1 MTIFGSFHFSDAL
14 LRTCSKAIAIMVV
27 RFRPASHVFYTAT
40 SIAEALQKLEQ
51 GNRSSLFAEANGIK
65 LGLMN
70 PTIRRAIMKRYPN
83 RFTFLRCKR
92 KESIIESGVNMFQ
105 TGYRI
110 KFMES
115 NSAHLCESLTDIISA
130 VRKLTDEILED
141 CSISVSP
148 PSVKKPN
155 STVVSP
161 AVAAQASITEALF
174 SPRSAPKDTS
184 ERSKKTIKMLRA
196 SLSYIRKKEQKN
208 KEVSTIKVEKI
219 TMGEKLMQ
227 LVAEAGVFTE
237 TINGKETLSILTG
250 LLIQDLRSNCGCS
263 LTKMPIIISTVL
275 TMFFGLVD
283 VESFTSLLRSSDTYS
298 LASERTAE
306 LVVYNGKRRFIDRL
320 AEDAI
325 LNAYLIL
332 DASNK
337 KNKGLV
343 AKPINYVSN
352 DGVVRLGSLQIDNSG
367 LCHKR
372 MTAYSILHIHLI

>member
-1 MTIFGSFHFSDAL
+1 MTIFGSFHFSDTL
-14 LRTCSKAIAIMVV
+14 LKTCSKAIAIMVV
-27 RFRPASHVFYTAT
+27 RFRPTAPVFHTAA
-40 SIAEALQKLEQ
+40 SIAEVLQKLEQ
-51 GNRSSLFAEANGIK
+51 GNQSSLFADADSIK

-70 PTIRRAIMKRYPN
+70 PTIRRAIMKRHPN
-83 RFTFLRCKR
+83 RFTFQRCKR
-92 KESIIESGVNMFQ
+92 KESTIGSGAKMFQ
-105 TGYRI
+105 SGYQI

-115 NSAHLCESLTDIISA
+115 ETAIICESLVDTITA
-130 VRKLTDEILED
+130 VRVLTDEILQD
-141 CSISVSP
+141 CAISASP
-148 PSVKKPN
+148 PSAKKSN
-155 STVVSP
+155 TNTVSP
-161 AVAAQASITEALF
+161 AALAQASIAKVLST
-174 SPRSAPKDTS
+174 PKSAPKDTS
-184 ERSKKTIKMLRA
+184 EKSRRTIKMLRA
-196 SLSYIRKKEQKN
+196 TLSYIRKKEN
-208 KEVSTIKVEKI
+208 KRKEEPTINVEKNA
-219 TMGEKLMQ
+219 MGEKLTQ

-237 TINGKETLSILTG
+237 IINGKETLSILTG

-306 LVVYNGKRRFIDRL
+306 LVIYNGKRRFIDRL

-352 DGVVRLGSLQIDNSG
+352 DGVVRLGSLQIDNTG
-367 LCHKR
+367 
-372 MTAYSILHIHLI
+372 

>member
-1 MTIFGSFHFSDAL
+1 MSTIGSG
-14 LRTCSKAIAIMVV
+14 
-27 RFRPASHVFYTAT
+27 
-40 SIAEALQKLEQ
+40 
-51 GNRSSLFAEANGIK
+51 GN
-65 LGLMN
+65 
-70 PTIRRAIMKRYPN
+70 TIQ
-83 RFTFLRCKR
+83 
-92 KESIIESGVNMFQ
+92 SGYQ
-105 TGYRI
+105 I

-115 NSAHLCESLTDIISA
+115 ETAILCESLVDTITA
-130 VRKLTDEILED
+130 VRVLTDEILQD
-141 CSISVSP
+141 CAISVSP
-148 PSVKKPN
+148 PSVKKSN
-155 STVVSP
+155 TNTVSP
-161 AVAAQASITEALF
+161 AALAQASITNVL
-174 SPRSAPKDTS
+174 STPKSAPEDAS
-184 ERSKKTIKMLRA
+184 EKSRRTIKMLRA
-196 SLSYIRKKEQKN
+196 TLSYIRKKEN
-208 KEVSTIKVEKI
+208 KRKEEPTINVEKI
-219 TMGEKLMQ
+219 AMGEKLTQ

-237 TINGKETLSILTG
+237 IINGKETLSILTG

-306 LVVYNGKRRFIDRL
+306 LVIYNGKRRFIDRL

-352 DGVVRLGSLQIDNSG
+352 DGVVRLGSLQIDNTG
-367 LCHKR
+367 
-372 MTAYSILHIHLI
+372 

>member
-1 MTIFGSFHFSDAL
+1 
-14 LRTCSKAIAIMVV
+14 MVV
-27 RFRPASHVFYTAT
+27 RFCPQSPIFYTAT

-51 GNRSSLFAEANGIK
+51 GNRSSLFAEADSIK

-70 PTIRRAIMKRYPN
+70 PTIRRAIMKIYPN
-83 RFTFLRCKR
+83 RFTFVRCKR
-92 KESIIESGVNMFQ
+92 KESTIGSGGNMFQ
-105 TGYRI
+105 TGYQI

-115 NSAHLCESLTDIISA
+115 DSELLCESLADTISA
-130 VRKLTDEILED
+130 VRKVTEAILED

-148 PSVKKPN
+148 PSIKKR
-155 STVVSP
+155 TTAIVSP

-174 SPRSAPKDTS
+174 SPKSAPKDTS
-184 ERSKKTIKMLRA
+184 AKSRKTIKMLRS
-196 SLSYIRKKEQKN
+196 SLSYLRKKENKT
-208 KEVSTIKVEKI
+208 KEVPTIKREET
-219 TMGEKLMQ
+219 TMGEKLTQ

-237 TINGKETLSILTG
+237 IINGKETLSILTG

-298 LASERTAE
+298 LASERTAG
-306 LVVYNGKRRFIDRL
+306 LVVYNGKRRFTDRL

-352 DGVVRLGSLQIDNSG
+352 DGVVRLGSLQIDNTG
-367 LCHKR
+367 
-372 MTAYSILHIHLI
+372 